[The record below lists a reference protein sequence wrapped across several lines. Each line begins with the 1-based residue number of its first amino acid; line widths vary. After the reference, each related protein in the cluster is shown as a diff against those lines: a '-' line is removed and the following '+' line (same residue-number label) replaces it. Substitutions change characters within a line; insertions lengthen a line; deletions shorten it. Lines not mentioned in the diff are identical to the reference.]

1 MGKDKTSVLIA
12 IFLLFSTFVAF
23 AQPTLEPLESDTYK
37 FLDEDAVVVCQALE
51 ALKKT
56 YGFIAVKYENG
67 SEMVFTFSVPYTEI
81 ENMLT
86 TVVSNNWYPES
97 LSILGSTK
105 THAAIYLKISDKQN
119 DSYRRFRVLQK
130 LAAPGVLPWKLGKL
144 DNKEAYVTSIQTDFG
159 SDFLIKGE
167 SIKSGLIFQNLTP
180 RITRIGSD
188 QSDLDSEIFFSKKNS
203 NRKMIFTRETY
214 EDNDTGIN
222 GQPFFERGT
231 YKDDPEIGRYME
243 FILRCQW

>member
-1 MGKDKTSVLIA
+1 MGKDKISVLVA
-12 IFLLFSTFVAF
+12 FLLLFSASVAF
-23 AQPTLEPLESDTYK
+23 AQSSLSSLRNEKDDFSD
-37 FLDEDAVVVCQALE
+37 EGVVIVCKALE
-51 ALKKT
+51 ALKES
-56 YGFIAVKYENG
+56 YGFIATKFENS
-67 SEMVFTFSVPYTEI
+67 SEIVLTFSVPYVEI

-105 THAAIYLKISDKQN
+105 THAAISLKISDKQN

-130 LAAPGVLPWKLGKL
+130 LSAPGVLPWKLGKL

-167 SIKSGLIFQNLTP
+167 SIKSGLIFKNLTP
-180 RITRIGSD
+180 KISRIGSD
-188 QSDLDSEIFFSKKNS
+188 QTNLDSERFSSKKNFD
-203 NRKMIFTRETY
+203 RKMIFTRETY

-231 YKDDPEIGRYME
+231 YKEDSEIGRYME
-243 FILRCQW
+243 FTLRCQW